1 MKTVLLWDIDGTV
14 LTTGRAGIFAWEKAA
29 GEVAGYP
36 VNLQDLKTGGLT
48 DFAVGKAILDYLKLP
63 VSGDVLPRMVNS
75 YEAHLPGVLPLRK
88 GRVLG
93 GVLEVLQY
101 CRIRRPDVESY
112 LLTGNTAAGAHA
124 KLTYYEIADYFLD
137 GSFARETE
145 TRIDIAQRALEKVI
159 DRDINMLGRLFVIG
173 DTPHDVTCGKAIGA
187 KTVAVATGEFTED
200 ELREYGPWRTID
212 SIPDPESF
220 LAILEGAD

>member
-1 MKTVLLWDIDGTV
+1 MKTVLLWDIDGTL

-48 DFAVGKAILDYLKLP
+48 DFAVGKAILDYLELP
-63 VSGDVLPRMVNS
+63 ASSDVLPRMVNS
-75 YEAHLPGVLPLRK
+75 YEAHLPGVLPLRE

-101 CRIRRPDVESY
+101 CRTRRPDVDSY

-124 KLTYYEIADYFLD
+124 KLTYYGIADYFL
-137 GSFARETE
+137 GGAFARETE
-145 TRIDIAQRALEKVI
+145 TRVDIAKRALEAVT
-159 DRDINMLGRLFVIG
+159 DQDVNMLDHLFVIG

-187 KTVAVATGEFTED
+187 KTVAVATGEFTEH
-200 ELREYGPWRTID
+200 ELREYDPWRIID
-212 SIPDPESF
+212 SVPDPESF
-220 LAILEGAD
+220 LAMLEGTD

>member
-1 MKTVLLWDIDGTV
+1 M
-14 LTTGRAGIFAWEKAA
+14 
-29 GEVAGYP
+29 
-36 VNLQDLKTGGLT
+36 
-48 DFAVGKAILDYLKLP
+48 
-63 VSGDVLPRMVNS
+63 
-75 YEAHLPGVLPLRK
+75 
-88 GRVLG
+88 
-93 GVLEVLQY
+93 
-101 CRIRRPDVESY
+101 
-112 LLTGNTAAGAHA
+112 TGNTAAGAHA
-124 KLTYYEIADYFLD
+124 KLTYYGIADYFLG

-145 TRIDIAQRALEKVI
+145 TRVDIARRALDEVI
-159 DRDINMLGRLFVIG
+159 DQNVNTLDRVFVIG

>member
-1 MKTVLLWDIDGTV
+1 MKTVLLWDIDGTL

-36 VNLQDLKTGGLT
+36 VNLQDLQTAGLT
-48 DFAVGKAILDYLKLP
+48 DFAVAQAILDYLELP
-63 VSGDVLPRMVNS
+63 APGDVLPRMVNS

-93 GVLEVLQY
+93 GVAEVLQY
-101 CRIRRPDVESY
+101 CRTRRSDVDSY

-124 KLTYYEIADYFLD
+124 KLTYYGIVDYFVG

-145 TRIDIAQRALEKVI
+145 TRVDIARRALDEVI
-159 DRDINMLGRLFVIG
+159 DQDVKTLDRVFVIG

-187 KTVAVATGEFTED
+187 KTVAVATGEFTEH

-212 SIPDPESF
+212 SVPDPESF